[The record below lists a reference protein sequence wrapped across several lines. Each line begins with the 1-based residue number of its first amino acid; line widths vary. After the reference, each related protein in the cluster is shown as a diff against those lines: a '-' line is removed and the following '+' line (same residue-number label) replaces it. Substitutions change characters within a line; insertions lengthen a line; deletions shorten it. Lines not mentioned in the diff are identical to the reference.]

1 LPSISEGMPNSLME
15 AMALEMP
22 CIASNVGGVPEL
34 IEHNVDGLIF
44 EPKNP
49 KKLADL
55 IRLLLEDENLQKKLG
70 MNARKKMMNKFNWNQ
85 IIKKLEIFYGKLLI
99 NE

>member
-1 LPSISEGMPNSLME
+1 ME

-34 IEHNVDGLIF
+34 IENNVDGLIF

-49 KKLADL
+49 KKFADL
-55 IRLLLEDENLQKKLG
+55 IRLLLEDKNLQKKLG
-70 MNARKKMMNKFNWNQ
+70 RNARKKMENKFNWNR
-85 IIKKLEIFYGKLLI
+85 IIKKFDSLYGRL
-99 NE
+99 